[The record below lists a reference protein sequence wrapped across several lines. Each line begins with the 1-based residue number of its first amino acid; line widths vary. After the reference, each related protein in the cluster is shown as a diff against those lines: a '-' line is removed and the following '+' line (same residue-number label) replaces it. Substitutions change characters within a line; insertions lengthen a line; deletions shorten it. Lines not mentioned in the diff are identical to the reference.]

1 MARTRRSLWASNA
14 KSSRTEISKMA
25 TMSEDAEQGLRE
37 RVQEAERRIFEHPGY
52 LELVRCETLRRTL
65 TAVFVPNWQ
74 ELLALLDRAA
84 TDVGLALEL
93 IQNVHRPDV
102 RERFEAATVQRLHNY
117 VAGTMTLVDH
127 TRRIMRAR
135 SGAIPDEF
143 AKRKALLLANPE
155 VPFVQDLRNFT
166 LHRSLPF
173 LGHTLS
179 LSNVNTPG
187 QQMECEVELS
197 VAELAASD
205 GWSPSSRAYLLAQ
218 DKAVA
223 LRPVIR
229 RHGEFAAAINSWL
242 HDALAKANEQALA
255 DVNRLVVERNAILSG
270 TDAATAARL
279 TQHWTRLRQT
289 PAAEQSGDVAAFR
302 LTGDDP

>member
-1 MARTRRSLWASNA
+1 MCIR
-14 KSSRTEISKMA
+14 
-25 TMSEDAEQGLRE
+25 D

-155 VPFVQDLRNFT
+155 VPFVPVSYTHLDVYKRQETKCAHLKLSDRPRRRLMRSVIRPPGVGGVLSTRSTRTDL
-166 LHRSLPF
+166 
-173 LGHTLS
+173 
-179 LSNVNTPG
+179 
-187 QQMECEVELS
+187 
-197 VAELAASD
+197 
-205 GWSPSSRAYLLAQ
+205 
-218 DKAVA
+218 A
-223 LRPVIR
+223 LRR
-229 RHGEFAAAINSWL
+229 ASRQSA
-242 HDALAKANEQALA
+242 DNEQ
-255 DVNRLVVERNAILSG
+255 G
-270 TDAATAARL
+270 TRS
-279 TQHWTRLRQT
+279 R
-289 PAAEQSGDVAAFR
+289 
-302 LTGDDP
+302 